1 MVRIKIRIVRLVHH
15 LAGHYTLLSAH
26 DTSLVRDRRE
36 TEKSTYC
43 DSVAAPVPI
52 SAIATNGLRADSLS
66 ISITLAEAP
75 PSNHLSST
83 HSVPTQLH
91 RHSAQLLAFLGKNS
105 TY

>member
-15 LAGHYTLLSAH
+15 LAAHYTLLSAH

-83 HSVPTQLH
+83 HSSVPLH
-91 RHSAQLLAFLGKNS
+91 RHSAQLLTFLGKNS

>member
-1 MVRIKIRIVRLVHH
+1 MVRIKIRIIRLVHH
-15 LAGHYTLLSAH
+15 LAAHYTLLSAH

-36 TEKSTYC
+36 TEKSTCC
-43 DSVAAPVPI
+43 DSVAPVLI

-83 HSVPTQLH
+83 HSVQLQ
-91 RHSAQLLAFLGKNS
+91 RHSAQLLTFLGKNS